1 MFRLSPR
8 QTLFRSRYERFR
20 WKFSNFAAKQTLTM
34 EQKFG
39 KNSIDI
45 KVLREFCER
54 EGKMVE
60 YRKGEQLEREGDP
73 ARWFGFVTEGCF
85 KYVTYGISDDKEH
98 ITWFSFEGEFA
109 GDYPACL
116 DGGPALTTIEAM
128 VPTRIIRVSGEQLE
142 REGDP
147 ARWFG
152 FVTEGCFKYVTHG
165 ISDDKEHITWFSF
178 EGEFAGD
185 YPACLDGRP
194 SQTTIKAM
202 MPSRMLRVSGE
213 QLVDFFRQDA
223 EKMELRSVIAEHL
236 LSQARACY
244 LDLHRA
250 TARERYE
257 LLLQR
262 CPGIVEYLDLQDIA
276 SFLNVTPKT
285 ISMIRKDIT
294 FGKD

>member
-20 WKFSNFAAKQTLTM
+20 WKFSNFAAKQPLTM

-45 KVLREFCER
+45 EVLREFCER

-60 YRKGEQLEREGDP
+60 YSK
-73 ARWFGFVTEGCF
+73 
-85 KYVTYGISDDKEH
+85 
-98 ITWFSFEGEFA
+98 
-109 GDYPACL
+109 
-116 DGGPALTTIEAM
+116 
-128 VPTRIIRVSGEQLE
+128 GEQLE

-165 ISDDKEHITWFSF
+165 ISDD
-178 EGEFAGD
+178 
-185 YPACLDGRP
+185 
-194 SQTTIKAM
+194 
-202 MPSRMLRVSGE
+202 
-213 QLVDFFRQDA
+213 
-223 EKMELRSVIAEHL
+223 
-236 LSQARACY
+236 
-244 LDLHRA
+244 
-250 TARERYE
+250 REYS
-257 LLLQR
+257 
-262 CPGIVEYLDLQDIA
+262 PGIVEHLDLQDIA